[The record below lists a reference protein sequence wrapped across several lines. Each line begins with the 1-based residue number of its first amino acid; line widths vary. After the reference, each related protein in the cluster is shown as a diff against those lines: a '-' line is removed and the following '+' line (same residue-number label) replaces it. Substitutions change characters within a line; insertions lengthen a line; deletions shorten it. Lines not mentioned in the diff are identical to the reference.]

1 MKTAKNQV
9 KGAAKQPR
17 QFYTMDELK
26 EFISGKSKVKLLEHV
41 DFKQTDGY
49 SCKFIFEGGFYIHGY
64 RPHNPELDMGGPYI
78 NVSLYDILY
87 KDCPRD
93 LVIHYARLWGKVIN
107 IFNGFCAFYSEFE
120 TYDKAVRR
128 PYDKVVFF
136 LTYNHERSL
145 DNPKE
150 IFTEWREWAEGQSD
164 CEREDC
170 GEWHADSSDAIQ
182 VIPSFHLFY
191 DLGVYV
197 YRDGA
202 IYLQHPT
209 QVIRGIPHFAIPSI
223 LKFIGACLSQAQL
236 ISELKQAH
244 K

>member
-17 QFYTMDELK
+17 QFYTLDELK
-26 EFISGKSKVKLLEHV
+26 EFISGKSKVKLLKHV
-41 DFKQTDGY
+41 DFKQTEGH
-49 SCKFIFEGGFYIHGY
+49 SCEFIFEGGFYIHGY
-64 RPHNPELDMGGPYI
+64 RPHNPELDMCGPYI

-128 PYDKVVFF
+128 PYDKVVFS
-136 LTYNHERSL
+136 LAYNHERSL
-145 DNPKE
+145 DSHKE
-150 IFTEWREWAEGQSD
+150 IFTEW
-164 CEREDC
+164 
-170 GEWHADSSDAIQ
+170 HADPSDAIQ

-197 YRDGA
+197 YKDGA
-202 IYLQHPT
+202 VSLEHPT
-209 QVIRGIPHFAIPSI
+209 QVIKGIPHFAIPSI

-236 ISELKQAH
+236 ISELEQEPTH